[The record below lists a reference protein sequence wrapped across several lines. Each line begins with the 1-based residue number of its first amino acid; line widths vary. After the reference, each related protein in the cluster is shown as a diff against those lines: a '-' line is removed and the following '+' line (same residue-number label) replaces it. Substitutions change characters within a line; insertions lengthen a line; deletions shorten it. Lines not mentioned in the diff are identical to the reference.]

1 MMKLKELTSYLEG
14 LAPLSTQESYDN
26 SGLIVGDPNST
37 IDKVLIALDCTE
49 EIIEEAVELGAKLVI
64 AHHPIVFKGLKSL
77 TGKNYVERTVIKA
90 IKNDIAIY
98 AIHTNLD
105 NYLKGVNDE
114 ICKRIGLVQ
123 TRVLAPMKGELM
135 KLVVYVPSGHLPA
148 VQEAAFS
155 AGAGNIGNYSECSF
169 STEGVGTFKPGI
181 GTSPF
186 LGNQGERSEES
197 EHRVEFILERARM
210 NSILN
215 AVRSAHPYEEMA
227 YEFVPIENIHQDM
240 GAGMIGQLEEAEE
253 IMTFLNR
260 IKEVFGAGAVRYTN
274 PVKDKIQ
281 KVAVCGGS
289 GSFLLKDA
297 MAAGADVFITG
308 DFTYHEFFD
317 AEERIV
323 IADIGHYESEQFTSN
338 RLKALIQEKFPT
350 FAVHLT
356 RKNTNPIN
364 YL

>member
-1 MMKLKELTSYLEG
+1 MKLKELTSYLEG

-49 EIIEEAVELGAKLVI
+49 EIIEEAVELGAKMVI

-114 ICKRIGLVQ
+114 ICKRIGLVE
-123 TRVLAPMKGELM
+123 TRVLAPVKGELM

-169 STEGVGTFKPGI
+169 ST
-181 GTSPF
+181 
-186 LGNQGERSEES
+186 
-197 EHRVEFILERARM
+197 
-210 NSILN
+210 
-215 AVRSAHPYEEMA
+215 
-227 YEFVPIENIHQDM
+227 
-240 GAGMIGQLEEAEE
+240 
-253 IMTFLNR
+253 
-260 IKEVFGAGAVRYTN
+260 
-274 PVKDKIQ
+274 
-281 KVAVCGGS
+281 
-289 GSFLLKDA
+289 
-297 MAAGADVFITG
+297 
-308 DFTYHEFFD
+308 
-317 AEERIV
+317 
-323 IADIGHYESEQFTSN
+323 
-338 RLKALIQEKFPT
+338 
-350 FAVHLT
+350 
-356 RKNTNPIN
+356 
-364 YL
+364 